1 MSLKQITIDLNGEK
15 QIKMKLDTKSLLKE
29 IRTVLLDSITFPFKF
44 VYIDEDDQ
52 EQEVPIENEIKKSLS
67 DILDSR
73 YLHIKKEKKIREI
86 LGQKLYQKGDL
97 EFYLFPKVQFTSL
110 KLECASNIMIVGE
123 TGVGKS
129 TWIHAFLNYM
139 QGIQIEENIRYLLFN
154 EKEKQEKYAKKYGEK
169 QKGSSVTDIPE
180 VYNIEQTVLFDN
192 PIRLI
197 DTAGFGDT
205 RGKEFDEK
213 ITKDIQKLFENWNLK
228 NLNAICI
235 IFKASDTR
243 CHERSKDILDKLFS
257 LFGEDIKKNIIII
270 FTFADS
276 YTNIPALTALKN
288 KDAPFYK
295 ILGDIE
301 DIPYFAFN
309 NQAYFS
315 NERDTFKIPFEKN
328 QINFGK
334 LIKYIFSLR
343 SITLEKTREVIKNR
357 DQIKTKIFNLTVK
370 LNDIIKYIDSAL
382 YSQKN
387 ISEDQKELNYL
398 ENNNIEYIEKYYEPK
413 IIKTVK
419 DVTKYC
425 SSGWYVLY
433 CNNCNKICHYNCKG
447 PNEGWHS
454 TEYGCNII
462 YTISSDCANCD
473 CYWQKHSFQTSY
485 TVKEEVSTTEK
496 VEKFRENKEKKQKKE
511 DNEKLKKEIR
521 EKIEKNKN
529 DFNENNKKIYNYLI
543 SGINCLYDLSKK
555 NEELN
560 KIALMKDDENEKH
573 GYTDRTLKETMTEK
587 NEISSFFE
595 DSLQDIDNICSSET
609 NKDKKVNNFIK
620 LLLEEHE

>member
-1 MSLKQITIDLNGEK
+1 MGNKFSKNFEHK
-15 QIKMKLDTKSLLKE
+15 IKYFFNIEDNKP
-29 IRTVLLDSITFPFKF
+29 IRIYLGGGGS
-44 VYIDEDDQ
+44 
-52 EQEVPIENEIKKSLS
+52 IKKSL
-67 DILDSR
+67 DINSTLAEIRIKLLDYVSFPFLFIDKNDNQIPEENESKIKLR
-73 YLHIKKEKKIREI
+73 EIIDGRNLNIKKKLPQRNI
-86 LGQKLYQKGDL
+86 LGDKIDSNGELDYYLYPRYEINNRDDK
-97 EFYLFPKVQFTSL
+97 EIF
-110 KLECASNIMIVGE
+110 NIMVVGE

-213 ITKDIQKLFENWNLK
+213 ITKDIQKLFEGQTFEDSDYK
-228 NLNAICI
+228 EKIDKLNAICI
-235 IFKASDTR
+235 IFRASDTR

-301 DIPYFAFN
+301 NLPYFAFN

-343 SITLEKTREVIKNR
+343 SMTLEKTREVIKIA
-357 DQIKTKIFNLTVK
+357 IK
-370 LNDIIKYIDSAL
+370 
-382 YSQKN
+382 
-387 ISEDQKELNYL
+387 
-398 ENNNIEYIEKYYEPK
+398 
-413 IIKTVK
+413 
-419 DVTKYC
+419 
-425 SSGWYVLY
+425 
-433 CNNCNKICHYNCKG
+433 
-447 PNEGWHS
+447 
-454 TEYGCNII
+454 
-462 YTISSDCANCD
+462 
-473 CYWQKHSFQTSY
+473 
-485 TVKEEVSTTEK
+485 
-496 VEKFRENKEKKQKKE
+496 
-511 DNEKLKKEIR
+511 
-521 EKIEKNKN
+521 
-529 DFNENNKKIYNYLI
+529 
-543 SGINCLYDLSKK
+543 
-555 NEELN
+555 
-560 KIALMKDDENEKH
+560 
-573 GYTDRTLKETMTEK
+573 
-587 NEISSFFE
+587 
-595 DSLQDIDNICSSET
+595 
-609 NKDKKVNNFIK
+609 
-620 LLLEEHE
+620 

>member
-1 MSLKQITIDLNGEK
+1 MPLKQITIDLNGEK
-15 QIKMKLDTKSLLKE
+15 QIKMKLDTESLLKE

-86 LGQKLYQKGDL
+86 LGQKLCQKGDL

-213 ITKDIQKLFENWNLK
+213 ITKDIQKLFENSNFQ
-228 NLNAICI
+228 NLNAVCFV
-235 IFKASDTR
+235 FKATDTR

-309 NQAYFS
+309 NEAYFS
-315 NERDTFKIPFEKN
+315 DDREAFMDKFEKN
-328 QINFGK
+328 NQNFEKFFCFINNLK
-334 LIKYIFSLR
+334 PI
-343 SITLEKTREVIKNR
+343 SI
-357 DQIKTKIFNLTVK
+357 DKTKKVMNFRV
-370 LNDIIKYIDSAL
+370 
-382 YSQKN
+382 
-387 ISEDQKELNYL
+387 
-398 ENNNIEYIEKYYEPK
+398 K
-413 IIKTVK
+413 II
-419 DVTKYC
+419 D
-425 SSGWYVLY
+425 
-433 CNNCNKICHYNCKG
+433 NINCFFKSIDKII
-447 PNEGWHS
+447 EL
-454 TEYGCNII
+454 I
-462 YTISSDCANCD
+462 
-473 CYWQKHSFQTSY
+473 
-485 TVKEEVSTTEK
+485 
-496 VEKFRENKEKKQKKE
+496 
-511 DNEKLKKEIR
+511 EKLKNNNYNNYYDNFFFYTKSSLHKKQRIEDDIDKHL
-521 EKIEKNKN
+521 EYALKCLDGSKLYNNQLNLLALKKDDNKYDFIKQIFSDKIENSHQ
-529 DFNENNKKIYNYLI
+529 DKKIYLLF
-543 SGINCLYDLSKK
+543 INELDDHYFKSSPSKYKK
-555 NEELN
+555 NL
-560 KIALMKDDENEKH
+560 
-573 GYTDRTLKETMTEK
+573 LKLK
-587 NEISSFFE
+587 CI
-595 DSLQDIDNICSSET
+595 
-609 NKDKKVNNFIK
+609 KK
-620 LLLEEHE
+620 

>member
-15 QIKMKLDTKSLLKE
+15 QIKMKLDTESLLKE

-86 LGQKLYQKGDL
+86 LGQRLYQKGDL
-97 EFYLFPKVQFTSL
+97 EFFLFPKVQFTSL

-213 ITKDIQKLFENWNLK
+213 ITKDIQKLFENSNFQ
-228 NLNAICI
+228 NLNAVCFV
-235 IFKASDTR
+235 FKASETR
-243 CHERSKDILDKLFS
+243 FHDRMKYILDKLFS

-276 YTNIPALTALKN
+276 FNNFPALNALKN
-288 KDAPFYK
+288 ENSIFNK
-295 ILGDIE
+295 ILGNIE
-301 DIPYFAFN
+301 NLPYFAFN
-309 NQAYFS
+309 NEAYFS
-315 NERDTFKIPFEKN
+315 DDRETFMDKFEKN
-328 QINFGK
+328 NQNFEKFFCFINNLK
-334 LIKYIFSLR
+334 PI
-343 SITLEKTREVIKNR
+343 SI
-357 DQIKTKIFNLTVK
+357 DKTKKVMNFRV
-370 LNDIIKYIDSAL
+370 
-382 YSQKN
+382 
-387 ISEDQKELNYL
+387 
-398 ENNNIEYIEKYYEPK
+398 K
-413 IIKTVK
+413 II
-419 DVTKYC
+419 D
-425 SSGWYVLY
+425 
-433 CNNCNKICHYNCKG
+433 NINCFFKSID
-447 PNEGWHS
+447 E
-454 TEYGCNII
+454 II
-462 YTISSDCANCD
+462 ELI
-473 CYWQKHSFQTSY
+473 
-485 TVKEEVSTTEK
+485 
-496 VEKFRENKEKKQKKE
+496 
-511 DNEKLKKEIR
+511 EKLKNNNYNNYYDNFFFYTKSSLHKKQRIEDDID
-521 EKIEKNKN
+521 EHLKYALKCLNGSKLYNNQLNLLALKKDDNKYDFIKQIFSDKIENSHQ
-529 DFNENNKKIYNYLI
+529 DKKIYLLF
-543 SGINCLYDLSKK
+543 INELDEHYFKSSPSKYKK
-555 NEELN
+555 NL
-560 KIALMKDDENEKH
+560 
-573 GYTDRTLKETMTEK
+573 LKLK
-587 NEISSFFE
+587 CI
-595 DSLQDIDNICSSET
+595 
-609 NKDKKVNNFIK
+609 KK
-620 LLLEEHE
+620 